1 MIRNFLVAL
10 AAFGAS
16 AAFGQSADRWEFGG
30 SFNIFLP
37 TMKAQTVFPPS
48 GGGSAASIDAGK
60 ILDNLDFTFMGSL
73 EARKG
78 VWGAFTDVIYLDLS
92 ASKGGSR
99 DLQLGGAGLPV
110 GAFANVNLGLTGWSW
125 TVAGTYRLAAT
136 PKYHVDLVGGA
147 RMLDIETNLDWPLGG
162 NVGSVALADRAG
174 SRTVGLTI
182 WDVIVGAKG
191 RLALGAQGKWF
202 MPYYLDVGTGESK
215 WTVQAMTGVGY
226 AFSWGDVVGSWRYLG
241 YEMKSGSA
249 VQDLSFSGPMVSA
262 VVRW

>member
-1 MIRNFLVAL
+1 MLRSTVVAF
-10 AAFGAS
+10 AALCAS
-16 AAFGQSADRWEFGG
+16 PAFAQSADRWEFSG
-30 SFNIFLP
+30 SVNVFLP

-48 GGGSAASIDAGK
+48 GGGSSASVDADK

-78 VWGAFTDVIYLDLS
+78 VWGVFTDVIYLDLS

-110 GAFANVNLGLTGWSW
+110 GASANVNLALSGWSW

-147 RMLDIETNLDWPLGG
+147 RMLDVETNLDWTLGG
-162 NVGSVALADRAG
+162 NIASVALADRAG
-174 SRTVGLTI
+174 SRTVGLTN

-191 RLALGAQGKWF
+191 RLALDAQGKWF

-215 WTVQAMTGVGY
+215 WTAQAMAGVGY

-262 VVRW
+262 VFRW